1 MAEQYPSYDYPSGK
15 GGAYEGLHT
24 KNEGG
29 ATYAA
34 PCGPPPPQERPM
46 KAARIDPVPYRP
58 SRAVAVLRGGDDAG
72 PMNLDT
78 SLNRDTSRDW
88 ICESCENLNF
98 SARRECKRCSKP
110 RPALPRFA
118 STRLSKNPWTNRD
131 VKKDWR
137 CPSCD
142 NVNFAGRDKCNRCAR
157 PQPSN
162 LRAGNVY
169 RATIPKDVCP
179 TIKLFEAK
187 PPPTMEKNP
196 EWDGKGGGLG
206 PLLPVKKSHPSHS
219 TRDPEKDWRCPCC
232 NNVNYCGRVHCYK
245 CRSPIP
251 FDGYEA
257 IHGSSDGYEKIKPP
271 RSQRLPKQP
280 RRQSAFDW
288 VCASCTNVNYSG
300 RLNCNRCLRPVTNAC
315 KLVTP
320 KNEIAQ
326 RQLEN
331 DGEQQVPE
339 AAPAFLGEEK
349 KGAPAPAFL
358 SDEALALAAA
368 NAETLDGALDV
379 ASRVKGPRALEAAA
393 KRLATADGARRN
405 DVRRDHRFLSF
416 LRALRT
422 RLLDEDLG
430 PSETANVAVA
440 LARLG
445 CGGAGLDRDGRAFEG
460 RAFASLGRRASNS
473 LDAYGGSE
481 LSALVWAFA
490 QSKQE
495 LVGLAAVAQKCVA
508 VPMAANE
515 LANALWGL
523 ASLNA
528 QGVWPPGAARALSW
542 GRLDGPDLAKCIWAL
557 ARNNETTAVAAL
569 AAKIGDVAPWPSS
582 AVARVSIGLCQE
594 GDHALLLLKCATHV
608 LARVSEY
615 ASTELVDVAWALS
628 RTDARAFRPAVDV
641 CLEHVDCDGL
651 DCESLAR
658 LFDTLGAVVEPTAEA
673 VEKATDAAAA
683 LGTWRPAP
691 LARVAII
698 AARLDADDAL
708 LTALAAKAV
717 TLREACDGP
726 QRRALKM
733 ALGARLPAAF
743 DAAAVVNIAAAAAEE
758 PAPLLPASAP
768 APPAPPPPPPLVPR
782 PPPPPPLA
790 AGPSLLPAF
799 LTNKLKGDFL
809 KR

>member
-1 MAEQYPSYDYPSGK
+1 
-15 GGAYEGLHT
+15 
-24 KNEGG
+24 
-29 ATYAA
+29 
-34 PCGPPPPQERPM
+34 
-46 KAARIDPVPYRP
+46 
-58 SRAVAVLRGGDDAG
+58 
-72 PMNLDT
+72 
-78 SLNRDTSRDW
+78 
-88 ICESCENLNF
+88 
-98 SARRECKRCSKP
+98 
-110 RPALPRFA
+110 
-118 STRLSKNPWTNRD
+118 
-131 VKKDWR
+131 
-137 CPSCD
+137 
-142 NVNFAGRDKCNRCAR
+142 
-157 PQPSN
+157 
-162 LRAGNVY
+162 
-169 RATIPKDVCP
+169 
-179 TIKLFEAK
+179 
-187 PPPTMEKNP
+187 
-196 EWDGKGGGLG
+196 
-206 PLLPVKKSHPSHS
+206 
-219 TRDPEKDWRCPCC
+219 
-232 NNVNYCGRVHCYK
+232 
-245 CRSPIP
+245 
-251 FDGYEA
+251 
-257 IHGSSDGYEKIKPP
+257 
-271 RSQRLPKQP
+271 
-280 RRQSAFDW
+280 
-288 VCASCTNVNYSG
+288 
-300 RLNCNRCLRPVTNAC
+300 
-315 KLVTP
+315 VTP